1 MSLVPN
7 WRPAVAQEIQFIK
20 SDGTVYNLH
29 SMPTRAV
36 RSMTGWG
43 KPPEAWHEM
52 SGPFQHGTTFVSYR
66 LQPRTIT
73 LDLLHKYCSRSELYA
88 GRSTLLD
95 QMGLNNA
102 SPNAPQAG
110 VLRWRYIQNDQ
121 YLVRDLDV
129 FLSRGLG
136 FQPLES
142 WRNWAVQES
151 MEFIA
156 PNPVIY
162 EPVDRTATISTFTS
176 TLRYPIVFPFVLGA
190 VSGTSNITYT
200 GTWESFPT
208 ITITGPASDIY
219 ILNQTTGS
227 FIRLMYTVSV
237 GETVTITLAY
247 NNRAVTNNLGRNLL
261 GYVSD
266 DSTFNDFSL
275 QTDNIVTSGINVMK
289 VWLTGDG
296 ATTSVVFTY
305 RNRYYGV

>member
-7 WRPAVAQEIQFIK
+7 WRPTEAQEIQFIK

-36 RSMTGWG
+36 RGMTGWG
-43 KPPEAWHEM
+43 KPPEAWHEI
-52 SGPFQHGTTFVSYR
+52 SGPFQHGTTRVSYR

-73 LDLLHKYCSRSELYA
+73 LDLLHKYCSRSELYS
-88 GRSTLLD
+88 GRSVLLD

-102 SPNAPQAG
+102 SPNAPLEG
-110 VLRWRYIQNDQ
+110 VLRWRYIENEL
-121 YLVRDLDV
+121 YKVRDLDV
-129 FLSRGLG
+129 YLSRGLG
-136 FQPLES
+136 FQPLEA

-151 MEFIA
+151 LEFIA
-156 PNPVIY
+156 SNPVIY
-162 EPVDRTATISTFTS
+162 EPVNRTSTISTFTS
-176 TLRYPIVFPFVLGA
+176 TLRYPVTFPFVLGA
-190 VSGTSNITYT
+190 VYGTSTVVYG

-208 ITITGPASDIY
+208 ITVTGPASDLY
-219 ILNQTTGS
+219 IINSTTGS
-227 FIRLMYTVSV
+227 FIRLMYTVSL

-266 DSTFNDFSL
+266 DSTFGDFNL
-275 QTDNIVTSGINVMK
+275 QPDNIVAGGSNVLG
-289 VWLTGDG
+289 VWLTGDS

-305 RNRYYGV
+305 KNRYYGV